1 MPSRS
6 VRLETRPIEP
16 TDILTMATFE
26 ITIDDEKIQELLQG
40 DRGMA
45 ALLEPILNQ
54 ILQAEMTDHLSAGP
68 EERTDDRQ
76 GYRNGSYE
84 RQLTTRVG
92 TLELEVP
99 RDRKGEFQTALFQ
112 RYQRSEKALV
122 LALMQMVV
130 QGVSTRRVK
139 EITTELCGRQFSK
152 STVSR
157 LTGELDE
164 QVKAWSSR
172 SLQEKSYP
180 FLVLDAMH
188 LKVRRQGARP
198 SRWPRSTTVM
208 LAVGINEAGQREILG
223 LETAFGETAEGW
235 RRFIGQLK
243 SRGLSGVEVAT
254 SDAHEGLVQALREGF
269 PGLIWQRCQ
278 AHFRRNV
285 IDQTPSSYR
294 DRMHQMLDQLLEASS
309 QSDMQRRF
317 EDISGE
323 IEEKAPAALEVLTGG
338 LFDATAVLALPGK
351 YRRRLRTTNMVE
363 RFIQEIR
370 RREKV
375 IRIFPNID
383 SVERLVGALCA
394 ETHEDGN
401 LGFPRSTG
409 RRYLTMDA
417 FFEWKA
423 AHQTRELEAEEPT
436 ATAPVAA

>member
-1 MPSRS
+1 
-6 VRLETRPIEP
+6 
-16 TDILTMATFE
+16 MATFE
-26 ITIDDEKIQELLQG
+26 ITIDDEKIQELLHG

-54 ILQAEMTDHLSAGP
+54 ILQAEMTDHLGAEPS
-68 EERTDDRQ
+68 ERTDERQ
-76 GYRNGSYE
+76 GYRNGSYQ

-92 TLELEVP
+92 RLELEVP
-99 RDRKGEFQTALFQ
+99 RDRDGTFQTELFQ

-139 EITTELCGRQFSK
+139 EITTELCGREFSK

-164 QVKAWSSR
+164 QVEAWASR
-172 SLQEKSYP
+172 SLEEQNYP

-188 LKVRRQGARP
+188 LRVRRQGAV
-198 SRWPRSTTVM
+198 RSTTVM

-223 LETAFGETAEGW
+223 LETAFGETTEAW

-254 SDAHEGLVQALREGF
+254 SDAHDGLVQALREAF

-285 IDQTPSSYR
+285 LDQTPSGYR
-294 DRMHQMLDQLLEASS
+294 DRMHQILDQLLEVGDLRSPAS
-309 QSDMQRRF
+309 QRDMQRRF
-317 EDISGE
+317 EEVSGE
-323 IEEKAPAALEVLTGG
+323 IEEKAPAALEVLEGG

-351 YRRRLRTTNMVE
+351 YRRRLRTTNMLE
-363 RFIQEIR
+363 RFIEEIR

-375 IRIFPNID
+375 IRIFPNLG

-394 ETHEDGN
+394 ETHEEW
-401 LGFPRSTG
+401 STG
-409 RRYLTMDA
+409 RRYLTMNA
-417 FFEWKA
+417 FFEWK
-423 AHQTRELEAEEPT
+423 ELCHRDPETETTTET
-436 ATAPVAA
+436 ASVAA